1 MYNYKEGAL
10 LRVLFDLGMFASTI
24 SCGIDSIYIYIYIYT
39 IKLSEYH
46 KGQLLVILIIV
57 FIAILVQIVLPKV
70 VVPFVATFKI
80 RRKKPQN

>member
-57 FIAILVQIVLPKV
+57 FMCYPSTNCFTQGSCSICSN
-70 VVPFVATFKI
+70 F
-80 RRKKPQN
+80 QN